1 MNWKRGTSEQLPSR
15 QSPVPR
21 AVSLLRG
28 DVEMRRF
35 FLARHRSSSFD
46 RSPDRAAI
54 RETSPSPP
62 ATPPLLAIVAP
73 DGEVMVGTHLDPE
86 DRPRKAAAPER
97 NADTQDEDEP
107 VQGPLTFYEQ
117 YMEDDRIRRLEI
129 MGMIVAVLEMRER
142 EEREERREREMGRYS
157 A

>member
-1 MNWKRGTSEQLPSR
+1 
-15 QSPVPR
+15 
-21 AVSLLRG
+21 
-28 DVEMRRF
+28 
-35 FLARHRSSSFD
+35 
-46 RSPDRAAI
+46 
-54 RETSPSPP
+54 
-62 ATPPLLAIVAP
+62 
-73 DGEVMVGTHLDPE
+73 MVGTHLDSE
-86 DRPRKAAAPER
+86 DRPGKVAAPER